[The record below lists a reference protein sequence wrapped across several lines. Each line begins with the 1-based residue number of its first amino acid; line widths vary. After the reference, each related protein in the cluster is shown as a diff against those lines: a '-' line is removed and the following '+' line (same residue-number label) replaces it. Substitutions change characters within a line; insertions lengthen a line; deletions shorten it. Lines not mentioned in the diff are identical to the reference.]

1 MLDLNNSKPQH
12 SKRCQELLPK
22 KDFEKIPQTST
33 LIENLKN
40 LVLAFKKSKLIS
52 HWKKNGI
59 AENINIV
66 NPLF

>member
-52 HWKKNGI
+52 H
-59 AENINIV
+59 
-66 NPLF
+66 